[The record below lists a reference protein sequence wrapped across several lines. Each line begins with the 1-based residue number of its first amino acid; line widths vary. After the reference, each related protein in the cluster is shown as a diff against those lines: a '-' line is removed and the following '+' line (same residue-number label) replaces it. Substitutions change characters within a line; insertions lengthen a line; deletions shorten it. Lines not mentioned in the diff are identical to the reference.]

1 MLSIMATTVL
11 DLLARLASNQLL
23 AWAPHPFRPHHP
35 ATMMSPTTAADAAAF
50 AAPTGRVAAV
60 SGANKGVGFFIGE

>member
-1 MLSIMATTVL
+1 MLSIMAWLIIISLGATSV
-11 DLLARLASNQLL
+11 
-23 AWAPHPFRPHHP
+23 PHHP